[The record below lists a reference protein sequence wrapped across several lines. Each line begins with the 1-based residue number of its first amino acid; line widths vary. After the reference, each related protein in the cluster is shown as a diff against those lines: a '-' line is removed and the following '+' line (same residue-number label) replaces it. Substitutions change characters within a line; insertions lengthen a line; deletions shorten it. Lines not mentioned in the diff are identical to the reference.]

1 MVVKLGNPH
10 QVKARTR
17 HVSQPIERAKAL
29 PAVTNHAIIQTTN
42 MVQGSWEPPR
52 VATIFPAGVAV
63 QPNGHD
69 CFVSGRPTP
78 RP

>member
-42 MVQGSWEPPR
+42 MGTGVSGT
-52 VATIFPAGVAV
+52 AIIFPQVLPFSQAV
-63 QPNGHD
+63 VI
-69 CFVSGRPTP
+69 VS
-78 RP
+78 